1 MGTKPYHYISLYITH
16 IAGWITWYCNIPL
29 WYLSVNPSSTT
40 LSFYLGFYP
49 QGRNPI
55 HCRSCVT
62 GLFGWTHGRRCDR
75 ASGHSCEPKLSQF
88 FFCWSRVEMQGYK
101 TKQNVD
107 TVGYAG
113 GGESTSLRSNRWPSS
128 ACLVPHLKWLI
139 IIFHIQIATNK
150 SGSLPYF
157 WAIPN
162 HLGGHRVLSSAWN
175 NQHPPSSDDA
185 MFLCKLSILVIAT
198 VLMMSIHWRE
208 VLACHTL
215 LGCSWDSNP
224 PKKC

>member
-1 MGTKPYHYISLYITH
+1 MDTRTALRQ
-16 IAGWITWYCNIPL
+16 
-29 WYLSVNPSSTT
+29 
-40 LSFYLGFYP
+40 GF
-49 QGRNPI
+49 
-55 HCRSCVT
+55 
-62 GLFGWTHGRRCDR
+62 R
-75 ASGHSCEPKLSQF
+75 AQLRAKVVAV

-162 HLGGHRVLSSAWN
+162 HLGRHRVLSSAWN

-224 PKKC
+224 PKKMLKSGCWDWVC